1 LKSFLLKILKKHS
14 AYGKKVKNVA
24 KNYERSVLENMTLE
38 EAKMLQFRLI
48 DEITREFSNNEFF
61 HIGDVGLHPEYNRPL
76 MTARIER
83 VIARTFHAEACA
95 LVRGSG
101 TGAIRTVL
109 SMLVH
114 PGDACIV
121 HTAPMYTTTKE
132 TFRLMGLKQH
142 AVNFNEKEEIINA
155 LELDKDAKVFYVQ
168 HARQQPTDTY
178 DLKELIAIVKEKRPD
193 LPIVVD
199 DNYCAMKMKG
209 IGVEYGADFSTFSG
223 FKLLGPEGI
232 GIILGRKE
240 IIEKIHQRNYSGG
253 GQVQG
258 FEAHELIRSMVYAP
272 VMFAIQNEQV
282 DELCNRLN
290 NGEINGIK
298 EAYITNSQSK
308 NVIVE
313 LKEPI
318 AQRVIQLASKFGAAT
333 YPVGAESRYE
343 LIPMIYRVSGS
354 FLESQPKLKD
364 YGLRINPMKASAS
377 SVIRILKNVF
387 EELSRG

>member
-1 LKSFLLKILKKHS
+1 MAKK
-14 AYGKKVKNVA
+14 
-24 KNYERSVLENMTLE
+24 YEQSVLQNMTLE
-38 EAKMLQFRLI
+38 EAKLLQFRLI
-48 DEITREFSNNEFF
+48 DEITKEFSNNEFF
-61 HIGDVGLHPEYNRPL
+61 QLGDVGLHPEYHRPL
-76 MTARIER
+76 MTTRIEK
-83 VIARTFHAEACA
+83 VLARTFHAEACA

-109 SMLVH
+109 SMLVC
-114 PGDACIV
+114 PGDTCIV
-121 HTAPMYTTTKE
+121 HDAPMYATTKE
-132 TFRLMGLKQH
+132 TFRIMGLRKH
-142 AVNFNEKEEIINA
+142 EVNFNDKNAVLKA
-155 LELDKDAKVFYVQ
+155 LEQAVDAKVFYVQ
-168 HARQQPTDTY
+168 HARQQPVDTY
-178 DLKELIAIVKEKRPD
+178 DLKELIAIVKERRPD

-209 IGVEYGADFSTFSG
+209 IGVEYGADFSAFSG

-232 GIILGRKE
+232 GIILGRKN
-240 IIEKIHQRNYSGG
+240 IIEKIHERNYSGG

-258 FEAHELIRSMVYAP
+258 FEAHELIRSMVFAP

-282 DELCNRLN
+282 DELCDRLN
-290 NGEINGIK
+290 RGEIDGIK

-318 AQRVIQLASKFGAAT
+318 AQKIIQIAAKFGAAT

-354 FLESQPKLKD
+354 FLEICPELRD

-377 SVIRILKNVF
+377 TVIRILKNALQ
-387 EELSRG
+387 EASRTDGTCF